1 MVRHQHILARYDVNR
16 VIYYVPLMM
25 LDLHW
30 DLNVELTYRALY
42 TGNHLDLAF
51 SLINLIANNVDNLIG
66 NVPIDWQYDSA
77 AAPTGASALDC
88 IETCYWSYAIDP
100 VTGVRLACRMLI

>member
-1 MVRHQHILARYDVNR
+1 MVCQQHLLARYDIRHAVA
-16 VIYYVPLMM
+16 VYSYGA
-25 LDLHW
+25 DLHW

-100 VTGVRLACRMLI
+100 VTGE